1 MAKNNN
7 SDTIEKEP
15 AQAEEINQGGETAQD
30 EGTAA
35 VSGEVVTEGGEAQG
49 EHVEGEVIEG
59 KEHQTV
65 ATEGARARRAFMMKN
80 LLDNPDFINT
90 NVVAK
95 GKGAKVVVGRVWGFA
110 NGYERKT
117 NEFQGRLLESIVLK
131 GVFQAESTVT
141 GELSEFTSVYMPTAY
156 AEKLAG
162 LFEADK
168 SIRMIEVDCDIGL
181 EATGKTIPY
190 EWVCIA
196 FREGEEMQPLR
207 RLRAGRKTGQSAWA
221 QGSNLLTNNVQTAIE
236 NKSEA

>member
-7 SDTIEKEP
+7 SEVIDQERPVETVQTEEVTNEVNSGEDQETAEVAEP
-15 AQAEEINQGGETAQD
+15 A
-30 EGTAA
+30 
-35 VSGEVVTEGGEAQG
+35 
-49 EHVEGEVIEG
+49 EGEVIENR
-59 KEHQTV
+59 EHQTI
-65 ATEGARARRAFMMKN
+65 ASEGARARRAFMMKN

-90 NVVAK
+90 HVVAK
-95 GKGAKVVVGRVWGFA
+95 GKGTKVVVGRVWGFA
-110 NGYERKT
+110 NGYERKL
-117 NEFQGRLLESIVLK
+117 NEFQGRMLESIVLK

-141 GELSEFTSVYMPTAY
+141 GELSEFTSVYMPSAY
-156 AEKLAG
+156 AEKLAA
-162 LFEADK
+162 LLEADK

-207 RLRAGRKTGQSAWA
+207 KLRAGRKIGQSAWA
-221 QGSNLLTNNVQTAIE
+221 GGGNLLSSNVQAALE